1 MQKNKTLIQF
11 FEWYVP
17 ADGQH
22 WKRFENAVPTLL
34 SLGITAAWLP
44 PAYKGTRGK
53 ESEGYDVYDIY
64 DLGEFEQKGTVAT
77 KYGSREEYIRAVNV
91 ARDAGLQVY
100 IDVVLNHMGGA
111 EQLEK
116 IKVKKVDPAN
126 RLNFISDEMEID
138 AYTRFTFPGRAGKYS
153 DFVWDYECFTGVDY
167 AANLNENAI

>member
-1 MQKNKTLIQF
+1 MKKNKTLIQF

-22 WKRFENAVPTLL
+22 WKRFEKAVPELL

-77 KYGSREEYIRAVNV
+77 KYGPREEYIRAVNV

-126 RLNFISDEMEID
+126 RLKFISDEMEIE
-138 AYTRFTFPGRAGKYS
+138 AYTKFTVSRAGRKI
-153 DFVWDYECFTGVDY
+153 FGFCLG
-167 AANLNENAI
+167 L